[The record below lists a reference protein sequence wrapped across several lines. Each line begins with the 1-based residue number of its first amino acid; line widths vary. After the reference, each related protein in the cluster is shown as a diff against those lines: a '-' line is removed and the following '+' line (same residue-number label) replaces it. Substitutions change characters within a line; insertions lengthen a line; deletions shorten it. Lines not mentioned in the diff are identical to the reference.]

1 MNKPRRGRP
10 PKQPDELHDESLLV
24 RMRSAEKEGFRAA
37 AELSGESLSD
47 WVRLRLKQVAARE
60 LKRASRPVPFS

>member
-1 MNKPRRGRP
+1 MEKSKRGRP
-10 PKQPDELHDESLLV
+10 PKEPGDLHDESLLV
-24 RMRSAEKEGFRAA
+24 RMRSVEKEGFRAA

-47 WVRLRLKQVAARE
+47 WVRLRLRQIAARE